1 VQKHTEVPVYGVVQ
15 MMSAAGGTLGMYLG
29 ISLFSVT
36 SFAVDWL
43 YAGHC
48 AKPDKRGKTN
58 LRAKSQSSK

>member
-1 VQKHTEVPVYGVVQ
+1 MTTVQKHTEVPVYGVVQ
-15 MMSAAGGTLGMYLG
+15 MMSAAGGTLGMYL
-29 ISLFSVT
+29 FSVM

-58 LRAKSQSSK
+58 FRAKSQASK